1 MSWLSILFASLFGSN
16 ILLTKFVDIYAMQ
29 SLKKLDVA
37 FYVGLFMID
46 VTVVSSILVYGI
58 YHFVLLPFNLTF
70 LTFLIAVIMIAF
82 VSEIEE
88 LILKKFL
95 PKHYE
100 QYGFYF
106 PLISM
111 NAVITATILLVINP
125 QMDFWTMLAYAIF
138 IPVGF
143 IGVIIL
149 MAIYQERFDKLR
161 MTPKAFQG
169 MAITLITLALI
180 AMALLGFGGL

>member
-88 LILKKFL
+88 LILKKFFT
-95 PKHYE
+95 K
-100 QYGFYF
+100 
-106 PLISM
+106 
-111 NAVITATILLVINP
+111 
-125 QMDFWTMLAYAIF
+125 
-138 IPVGF
+138 
-143 IGVIIL
+143 
-149 MAIYQERFDKLR
+149 
-161 MTPKAFQG
+161 
-169 MAITLITLALI
+169 TL
-180 AMALLGFGGL
+180 